1 MSNWLGHITQAF
13 KDKAFVICAVV
24 LLVSAVGLDGAARSL
39 QLHFRKQAV
48 PLRKNLSE
56 LDADKL
62 WPYKVVDRA
71 KLTSEMREAL
81 GTDQYLHWLLED
93 TSVSNANQVGRYVTL
108 FVTYYPL
115 GADQVPH
122 VPEECYVGGGYESVG
137 SKTVDLTVPGSG
149 LADDKLTVRQ
159 MLFKSPSQLMGQ
171 IRPVIYFFSVSGK
184 FKATRTG
191 ARLVLSDIRSK
202 YAYLSKVEI
211 AFKGP
216 VPPGKRKSLELAEK
230 VLGCVLP
237 VLVNEHWPTWPPSE
251 SK

>member
-1 MSNWLGHITQAF
+1 M
-13 KDKAFVICAVV
+13 
-24 LLVSAVGLDGAARSL
+24 
-39 QLHFRKQAV
+39 
-48 PLRKNLSE
+48 
-56 LDADKL
+56 
-62 WPYKVVDRA
+62 DRA

-81 GTDQYLHWLLED
+81 GTDQYIHWLLED
-93 TSVSNANQVGRYVTL
+93 TSVSNVNQAGRYVTL

-122 VPEECYVGGGYESVG
+122 VPEECYSGGGYQQLG
-137 SKTVDLTVPGSG
+137 SDSAELIVPGAG

-159 MLFKSPSQLMGQ
+159 MLFKSPSQLAGQ
-171 IRPVIYFFSVSGK
+171 VRPVIYFFSVSGK

-216 VPPGKRKSLELAEK
+216 APPEKRESLELAEK
-230 VLGCVLP
+230 VLRRALP
-237 VLVNEHWPTWPPSE
+237 VLVNEHWPTWPPGE
-251 SK
+251 SN